1 MTCRDHTQPL
11 VVLLTLEILDL
22 QLFAKR
28 GNSFA
33 LFSSL
38 TDKDVGKLEFDYEVE
53 TSVDSLMVFVLLNI
67 ATEYFLK
74 DQTELSRFMIHC
86 QDRGN
91 VKKKEKNKGGGVFC
105 FLGDLELLKKH
116 LRFIEDE
123 VQTFRL

>member
-11 VVLLTLEILDL
+11 VVLSTLEILDL

-53 TSVDSLMVFVLLNI
+53 TSVNSLMVFVLLNI

-74 DQTELSRFMIHC
+74 DQTE
-86 QDRGN
+86 
-91 VKKKEKNKGGGVFC
+91 VF
-105 FLGDLELLKKH
+105 
-116 LRFIEDE
+116 E
-123 VQTFRL
+123 VYDSLPGQG